1 MPTAQRCPH
10 VVASFQPTSLSFSH
24 LVTTMSV
31 NSHSR
36 VGLKIKHCSDIALLR
51 RQKVFFTH
59 FFDSFFFFYHK
70 IIGQK
75 IIRIPLKLRQPVTF
89 PNNLHFPNSF

>member
-59 FFDSFFFFYHK
+59 FFDSFFFFTIK
-70 IIGQK
+70 SLDK
-75 IIRIPLKLRQPVTF
+75 KLLGF
-89 PNNLHFPNSF
+89 HLS